1 MYHKKIEDGLREQ
14 IFKNTWAVFE
24 ELENEVKE
32 KMQVIMFKIA
42 KGQAVTID
50 DYFNVYME
58 VIKSIYQS
66 EFKVLNPLLL
76 EDAKE
81 LFVNL
86 LEKSNTP
93 QQGKK

>member
-50 DYFNVYME
+50 DYFDVYLE

-76 EDAKE
+76 EDAKDVWIK
-81 LFVNL
+81 F
-86 LEKSNTP
+86 LEKSRTP
-93 QQGKK
+93 KGKK